1 MFKIFQCM
9 YCTCVVTLKVGNVT
23 IKFFAILEITKK
35 KENLEIKIVWILKFV
50 QLGKAFKF
58 VLFFTFVKL
67 LVFELI

>member
-1 MFKIFQCM
+1 M
-9 YCTCVVTLKVGNVT
+9 YRTCVVTLKVGDVT

-35 KENLEIKIVWILKFV
+35 KDNLEIKIVWISKFV
-50 QLGKAFKF
+50 QLGKVFKF